1 MKPKKT
7 AANNMAPRTRETAV
21 PMKDPCRSTRS
32 PTRCVT

>member
-21 PMKDPCRSTRS
+21 PMKEAMPQH
-32 PTRCVT
+32 